1 MKFFNIQYECNDA
14 RDGFSKQIQKG
25 IQSNAIFPQWFS
37 SDMMDELNND
47 LDYDEDTDFVN
58 FDNNNS
64 SNPIK
69 YVEPGKKGITKL
81 NQMQEISIENSTKND
96 VKIIDNLFRSF
107 KAATEE
113 AQQIIN
119 EMVKYFNLNKDQ
131 ERAFHIVANHAVTSA
146 SEQLKMYLGGMG
158 GTGKLQVIKVPI
170 HFFNIRNESHCFV
183 VLGPTGS
190 SAALLNGS
198 TYHSFLDIFITGD
211 ISKMKTQI

>member
-1 MKFFNIQYECNDA
+1 MYILHKHTVIGRVGPELLKSAELLIQENISDHHLVL
-14 RDGFSKQIQKG
+14 SSQK
-25 IQSNAIFPQWFS
+25 
-37 SDMMDELNND
+37 
-47 LDYDEDTDFVN
+47 
-58 FDNNNS
+58 
-64 SNPIK
+64 
-69 YVEPGKKGITKL
+69 
-81 NQMQEISIENSTKND
+81 
-96 VKIIDNLFRSF
+96 
-107 KAATEE
+107 
-113 AQQIIN
+113 
-119 EMVKYFNLNKDQ
+119 
-131 ERAFHIVANHAVTSA
+131 AFYIMANHAVTSA